1 MKISLIH
8 PSRGRA
14 EIAHKTYRN
23 WIDKSSGKIE
33 IEYLLSNDF
42 YDESLKKY
50 QDLFLNSQD
59 KNGNYA
65 NCNMA
70 NNNNLV
76 EATNNGAKMCNGNLI
91 VLISDDFDCP
101 ENWDLILL
109 DAVKGKKDFVLKTFD
124 GIQNWIVTLPIMDR
138 IYYEKQGYIY
148 YPEYQH
154 MFCDTDMTHKAHL
167 EGKLIVR
174 NDLVFTHNHYSVGKS
189 EKDCVNTKADLT
201 WNQGEK
207 VYLERVRNNFGI
219 KKEEIKPFEL
229 PLEMQKWINSKI

>member
-14 EIAHKTYRN
+14 QQAKATYENWMNKASGNSEI
-23 WIDKSSGKIE
+23 D
-33 IEYLLSNDF
+33 YLFSLDGDYTQLAPYLDF
-42 YDESLKKY
+42 VKQNEHI
-50 QDLFLNSQD
+50 
-59 KNGNYA
+59 
-65 NCNMA
+65 CNA
-70 NNNNLV
+70 NNNLV
-76 EATNNGAKMCNGNLI
+76 EAANNGARIVNGDLLI
-91 VLISDDFDCP
+91 LISDDFDCP
-101 ENWDLILL
+101 ENWDLLLL
-109 DAVKGKKDFVLKTFD
+109 DAVKDKKDFVLKTYD
-124 GIQNWIVTLPIMDR
+124 GIQKWIVTLPIMDR

-148 YPEYQH
+148 HPEYQH
-154 MFCDTDMTHKAHL
+154 MFCDTDMTHKASL

-201 WNQGEK
+201 WQQGEK
-207 VYLERVRNNFGI
+207 VYLERVKNNFGI

>member
-1 MKISLIH
+1 MKISLLH

-14 EIAHKTYRN
+14 EIAFKTYRN
-23 WIDKSSGKIE
+23 WIDKSSGEIE
-33 IEYLLSNDF
+33 IEYLLSLDSDDNYDLYKENFGIDF
-42 YDESLKKY
+42 HSIIAK
-50 QDLFLNSQD
+50 NS
-59 KNGNYA
+59 
-65 NCNMA
+65 
-70 NNNNLV
+70 NLV
-76 EATNNGAKMCNGNLI
+76 EASNSVADSCTGDLI

-101 ENWDLILL
+101 ENWDLFLCDIYLHN
-109 DAVKGKKDFVLKTFD
+109 KDFVLKTFD
-124 GIQNWIVTLPIMDR
+124 GIQDWIVTLPIMDR

-148 YPEYQH
+148 YSEYQH

>member
-1 MKISLIH
+1 MKISLLH

-14 EIAHKTYRN
+14 EKAKRTYDN
-23 WIDKSSGKIE
+23 WINKSSGKLD
-33 IEYLLSNDF
+33 IEYILSTDMSDF
-42 YDESLKKY
+42 AEPYMRSFGVTFKTETT
-50 QDLFLNSQD
+50 
-59 KNGNYA
+59 NY
-65 NCNMA
+65 
-70 NNNNLV
+70 NNNLV
-76 EATNNGAKMCNGNLI
+76 DATNNGAKKTTGDLI

-101 ENWDLILL
+101 ENWDLLLL
-109 DAVKGKKDFVLKTFD
+109 DAVKGKQDFVLKTFD
-124 GIQNWIVTLPIMDR
+124 GIQKWIVTLPIMDR
-138 IYYEKQGYIY
+138 IYYENQGYIY

-154 MFCDTDMTHKAHL
+154 MFCDTDMTHKASL

-174 NDLVFTHNHYSVGKS
+174 NDLVFTHNHYSIGKS

-207 VYLERVRNNFGI
+207 VYLERVNNNFGI

>member
-1 MKISLIH
+1 MKISLLH

-14 EIAHKTYRN
+14 EKAYQTYRN
-23 WIDKSSGKIE
+23 WIEKSSGEIE
-33 IEYLLSNDF
+33 IEYLLSLDSDDNYDLYKEIFGIDF
-42 YDESLKKY
+42 HSIIAK
-50 QDLFLNSQD
+50 NS
-59 KNGNYA
+59 
-65 NCNMA
+65 
-70 NNNNLV
+70 NLV
-76 EATNNGAKMCNGNLI
+76 EASNSVADSCTGDLI

-101 ENWDLILL
+101 ENWDLLLL
-109 DAVKGKKDFVLKTFD
+109 DAVKDKKDFVLKTFD
-124 GIQNWIVTLPIMDR
+124 GIQKWIVTLPIMDR
-138 IYYEKQGYIY
+138 TYYEKQGYIY

-154 MFCDTDMTHKAHL
+154 MFCDTDMTHKASL

-207 VYLERVRNNFGI
+207 VYLERVKNNFGI

-229 PLEMQKWINSKI
+229 PLEMKKWINSKI